1 VGDEALRNLDDS
13 GIVRVGAEVRQG
25 DILVGKITPKGETQL
40 SPEEKLLRA
49 IFGEKAGDV
58 RDTSLKVPPG
68 VGGTVI
74 GARVF
79 SREGVEKDVRAV
91 EIEHAAVRRIERD
104 RDEKLRTIRD
114 SALRQLARVLKGQL
128 ATAPIYDSDTG
139 DPLVE
144 SGDEFTLDVL
154 RRLSVDLYDRIGV
167 EEPKVEDEVWRVTDQ
182 IRAKIDEIH
191 ERYRAKIERL
201 RKGDELPPGV
211 IKLVKIYVAIKRKL
225 SVGDK
230 MAGRHGNKGVIS
242 KILPVEDMPYLD
254 NGRPVDIVLNPLG
267 VPSRMNVGQIL
278 ETHLGWAALNMGRV
292 IGEMLER
299 HSASELRSYLER
311 VFVNQAEVLK
321 FLKEASD
328 DDVSQFAGKYVNG
341 VSLATPVFSGASEHE
356 IKDCLEVAGEAR
368 DGQSLLFDGRTGE
381 AFHQRVTVGVMYM
394 LKLHH
399 LVDDKIHAR
408 SIGPYSLVT
417 QQPLGGKAQFGGQRL
432 GEMEVWA
439 MEAYGA
445 AYGLQEFLTVKSDDV
460 AGRTRMYESIVKGEN
475 VLEAGLPE
483 SFNVLVKEMQALAL
497 DVELIEDKELL
508 RH

>member
-1 VGDEALRNLDDS
+1 
-13 GIVRVGAEVRQG
+13 
-25 DILVGKITPKGETQL
+25 
-40 SPEEKLLRA
+40 
-49 IFGEKAGDV
+49 V

-356 IKDCLEVAGEAR
+356 IKDCL
-368 DGQSLLFDGRTGE
+368 
-381 AFHQRVTVGVMYM
+381 
-394 LKLHH
+394 
-399 LVDDKIHAR
+399 
-408 SIGPYSLVT
+408 
-417 QQPLGGKAQFGGQRL
+417 
-432 GEMEVWA
+432 
-439 MEAYGA
+439 
-445 AYGLQEFLTVKSDDV
+445 
-460 AGRTRMYESIVKGEN
+460 
-475 VLEAGLPE
+475 
-483 SFNVLVKEMQALAL
+483 
-497 DVELIEDKELL
+497 
-508 RH
+508 